1 MKIERLSPG
10 AHYSR
15 VVIHGDIV
23 YLAGTTARD
32 ASQDVKGQTKQV
44 LETIDA
50 LIASAGTDKSKLL
63 TANVWLRDIGEWS
76 KMNEIWDAWLAPG
89 NAPTRAT
96 VEAKLAEPGLLV
108 EIMVT
113 AAK

>member
-15 VVIHGDIV
+15 VVIHGDVV

-32 ASQDVKGQTKQV
+32 KSQDVKGQTKQV
-44 LETIDA
+44 LDAIDS
-50 LIASAGTDKSKLL
+50 LLASAGTDKTKLL
-63 TANVWLRDIGEWS
+63 TASVWLRDIGDWS
-76 KMNEIWDAWLAPG
+76 RMNEVWDAWIAPG

-96 VEAKLAEPGLLV
+96 VEAKLAEPDLLV